1 MKTTHKPNASKLVL
15 ALVALIMAQA
25 TAKAV
30 PLTFG
35 EVTGDLNDYLTVNIP
50 AHGSAPAYNYT
61 GDTDVGF
68 STYKIG
74 SGPPVDSFCIDI
86 YDPSIPQTENYTA
99 VNLTASPV
107 T

>member
-1 MKTTHKPNASKLVL
+1 MKTTLKQNASKLVL

-50 AHGSAPAYNYT
+50 ANGSTPAYTYS

-68 STYKIG
+68 AT
-74 SGPPVDSFCIDI
+74 
-86 YDPSIPQTENYTA
+86 
-99 VNLTASPV
+99 
-107 T
+107 